1 MADPV
6 DRANDQADEML
17 EAQIAQAR
25 RPTRGPVAT
34 GRCLFCDS
42 LVAPGLRWC
51 DSACAQDYQYEQEAL
66 ARNGG

>member
-6 DRANDQADEML
+6 DRANDQADEMR

-42 LVAPGLRWC
+42 LLAPGLRWC
-51 DSACAQDYQYEQEAL
+51 DAACRDDWENEQ
-66 ARNGG
+66 